1 MNCPYCKQVIPQ
13 GAKKCHICGEYL
25 GLRRRMSGFYRFF
38 NFLIPV
44 LSLLFAY
51 YQAKLKEMEQK
62 AKEFEQEARQVE
74 QTKREASEQIIEELS
89 REQPFEEIKE
99 IAVRE
104 PVAQI
109 RRDITP
115 QQIESNIMELQR
127 EIERNPNDLKAQ
139 KALIYNK
146 LLMEKSR

>member
-1 MNCPYCKQVIPQ
+1 MNCPYCKQEIPP

-25 GLRRRMSGFYRFF
+25 GLRRGMSGFYRFF

-51 YQAKLKEMEQK
+51 YQAKLKE
-62 AKEFEQEARQVE
+62 VE
-74 QTKREASEQIIEELS
+74 ETKREANEEILENFT
-89 REQPFEEIKE
+89 REQSVEEIRE

-104 PVAQI
+104 PAAQI
-109 RRDITP
+109 NRSTSPEQLERNIT
-115 QQIESNIMELQR
+115 ELKR
-127 EIERNPNDLKAQ
+127 EIRKKPNNLDAQ

-146 LLMEKSR
+146 MLLEKSR